1 MHFPNGIVFDPA
13 GNLLLANQNGN
24 TGTRGE
30 ILQYSSAGK
39 LLNQLVRSSGPN
51 APWAPQGIILASN
64 ILFVADL
71 QSAAIKGNPVP
82 PGTLRRYNSAGV
94 FLGASV
100 PDISFTAAFHPRGV
114 VLGPDGLLYVSN
126 VRNPPPPNGSGLG
139 GDVLRFRTDGT
150 FVDALISSEGG
161 PGFLNRPSG
170 LVFGPDGRLYVT
182 SFRANAS
189 DNDKILIYSGPTLV
203 DQIDL
208 DTVGGARTY
217 AQALLFG
224 PNGKLFVPITNT
236 GEVRL
241 YDVTTKTYDSFV
253 LAGGE
258 LELPWFLTFGETN
271 PATLDYGP

>member
-1 MHFPNGIVFDPA
+1 M
-13 GNLLLANQNGN
+13 
-24 TGTRGE
+24 
-30 ILQYSSAGK
+30 
-39 LLNQLVRSSGPN
+39 
-51 APWAPQGIILASN
+51 
-64 ILFVADL
+64 
-71 QSAAIKGNPVP
+71 
-82 PGTLRRYNSAGV
+82 
-94 FLGASV
+94 
-100 PDISFTAAFHPRGV
+100 
-114 VLGPDGLLYVSN
+114 
-126 VRNPPPPNGSGLG
+126 
-139 GDVLRFRTDGT
+139 
-150 FVDALISSEGG
+150 DALISSEGG

-253 LAGGE
+253 LAGRAGTP
-258 LELPWFLTFGETN
+258 LV
-271 PATLDYGP
+271 LDLR